1 MNRNHGDSSTLNARY
16 RFVFLGFLFPV
27 FHYLIMLLV
36 QAVATVAKTVSLSGK
51 IGLSQEALEK
61 ELTVFLTE
69 YSDIFSL
76 ISAFLTI
83 LVVVAVYCT
92 ISSRFVRWQIPAPSV
107 KTYFSLNRI
116 SKGLVFKL
124 ILLAFFFYHF
134 VLGFLNVVSLLAP
147 SLMESYNDAAQSVD
161 TGKSVFSLIASFLAL
176 VVAAPITEEVIYR
189 NMAIANMRSR
199 IPATLAVVVSS
210 LIFGFFHG
218 NLVWM
223 LYAGGIGLLFGF
235 LYVKSDSIYVSLT
248 VHIGFNFIGYVYSVI
263 GNFVTGSAVTVINTV
278 SASLISLSLVGT
290 PLVFLWVWFGL
301 CKKEK
306 TIE

>member
-1 MNRNHGDSSTLNARY
+1 MNPNDQYSPVMGGRY
-16 RFVFLGFLFPV
+16 RFVFLGFLFPIL
-27 FHYLIMLLV
+27 HYVIMLLV
-36 QAVATVAKTVSLSGK
+36 QAVATVFKTVSLSGK
-51 IGLSQEALEK
+51 SGLSQVALEK

-69 YSDIFSL
+69 YSDILSL
-76 ISAFLTI
+76 ISAILTV
-83 LVVVAVYCT
+83 LVVVAVYLMF
-92 ISSRFVRWQIPAPSV
+92 SSRFVKWQIPAPSV
-107 KTYFSLNRI
+107 KTYFSLKRI

-161 TGKSVFSLIASFLAL
+161 TGKSAFSLIASFFSL
-176 VVAAPITEEVIYR
+176 VIAAPITEELIYR

-199 IPATLAVVVSS
+199 LPAVLSVILSS

-223 LYAGGIGLLFGF
+223 LYACGIGLLFGF
-235 LYVKSDSIYVSLT
+235 LYVKSESIYVSLT
-248 VHIGFNFIGYVYSVI
+248 VHIGFNFIGYVYSVL
-263 GNFVTGSAVTVINTV
+263 GNFANGSAVTVINTV
-278 SASLISLSLVGT
+278 SACLISLSLIGA

-306 TIE
+306 PIE